1 MLILLFLVIALA
13 SIAIFGLIVL
23 VWLGIAREEA
33 DYSLKIGPST
43 RASAMTRR
51 IVGLHMTFRP

>member
-1 MLILLFLVIALA
+1 MLIFMFLVVALIAV
-13 SIAIFGLIVL
+13 AIIGLIVL

>member
-1 MLILLFLVIALA
+1 MLILVLLVVALIAA
-13 SIAIFGLIVL
+13 AMIGLIVL
-23 VWLGIAREEA
+23 VWLGIGREEA

-51 IVGLHMTFRP
+51 IVGLHVTFRP

>member
-1 MLILLFLVIALA
+1 MLILMFLVIALVA
-13 SIAIFGLIVL
+13 AAMIGLILL
-23 VWLGIAREEA
+23 VVVGIAREET

>member
-1 MLILLFLVIALA
+1 MLILVFLVVALIAV
-13 SIAIFGLIVL
+13 AIVGLIVL

-33 DYSLKIGPST
+33 DYSLRIGPST